1 MEKKEKVYVFGH
13 RNPDTDS
20 VSASIA
26 LAFLR
31 QKLGMNAI
39 PAVLSAINLET
50 KYALNYFETKE
61 PVFLNDVKIKVKD
74 LDYTKN
80 YSITE
85 EDSITDAYEKMMEAG
100 ISKIPVLDDNK
111 KLLGIVTIKDIA
123 KEQFS
128 DNINVVDTTYDN
140 ICETLNGK
148 AILKFDEKIKGS
160 LLVASYKS
168 STIRENVKLDNS
180 HILMVGD
187 RHSIIE
193 YAISSGVKLLIVTGP
208 NPIKEEHLELAKKNK
223 VNIITT
229 NNHTIIAA
237 RKFNLANKITTINYQ
252 KDILCIREHEN
263 VSDFM
268 KIANKTRYSYYPV
281 VDEDE
286 KCTGIL
292 RVSDVAYDN
301 KQKVILVDHNTY
313 EQSAIGLEEA
323 DILEII
329 DHHNIGSIGTNMPI
343 NFRNMPVGSTNTI
356 LSILFKENIISIPKN
371 IAGLMLSGILSDTL
385 ILSSPTT
392 TEIDKQAVSELSKI
406 AGVDYKEYGLNMLKA
421 GSSLKGKTKEEVLYT
436 DYKTYP
442 VGDQKIGLGQ
452 LSTTNPDEILNCK
465 DEYVALLNEV
475 AEGNDYYLVAL
486 FITDI
491 INNGSYVLYSS
502 RAEDILRKVYKN
514 KDLTQGTFLN
524 GVVSRKKQILPGIM
538 LEMEQ
543 D

>member
-1 MEKKEKVYVFGH
+1 
-13 RNPDTDS
+13 
-20 VSASIA
+20 
-26 LAFLR
+26 
-31 QKLGMNAI
+31 MNAI

-148 AILKFDEKIKGS
+148 AILKFDEEIKGS

-356 LSILFKENIISIPKN
+356 LSILFKENNISIPKN

-524 GVVSRKKQILPGIM
+524 GIVSRKKQILPGIM

>member
-26 LAFLR
+26 LAYLR

-356 LSILFKENIISIPKN
+356 LSILFKENNISIPKN